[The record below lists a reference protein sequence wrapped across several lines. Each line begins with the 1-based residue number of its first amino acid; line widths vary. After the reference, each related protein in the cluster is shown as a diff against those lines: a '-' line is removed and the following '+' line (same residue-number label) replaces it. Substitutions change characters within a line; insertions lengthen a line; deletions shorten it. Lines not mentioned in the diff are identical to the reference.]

1 MKLLTAIAYTTPKVG
16 IEALVLIIRLYQSTL
31 SLLFP
36 GTCRYEPSCSQ
47 YAIDALRQYGLLN
60 GSGRAL
66 RRILRCHPYSK
77 HSSHDPA

>member
-1 MKLLTAIAYTTPKVG
+1 MKLLTAITNTPPKVG
-16 IEALVLIIRLYQSTL
+16 IEALVLVIRLYQNTF

-36 GTCRYEPSCSQ
+36 GACRYEPSCSQ
-47 YAIDALRQYGLLN
+47 YAIDALHKYGLLK

-77 HSSHDPA
+77 HGAHDPA